1 MTSDW
6 AYDLFPRIAVP
17 RLPGSRAV
25 SRVEKLVTER
35 LRALG
40 YEVRH
45 QIFQTAPNSLRG
57 AAVGSAGLGCCA
69 LILSLPL
76 VLPFPG
82 WGVALTGA
90 VLLAMVG
97 LLAAGVARQLV
108 WADKS
113 VVTATNV
120 FGTSGSEP
128 RFWLVAHSDSKGQ
141 RLSLRGRVMASMSL
155 GLGAG
160 GLVVLLALR
169 VAGPLPVAAVAPWIV
184 LTLAGGAA
192 MAGPVLVGS
201 SPGAVDNAS
210 GIIAALVA
218 AEGLRDRSDI
228 GVLITA
234 AEEYGMEGA
243 RAWTQLDVASGSFVN
258 FDGIDSIGVVNVMSH
273 SPRTGATREADREA
287 AMRLRVSISERLA
300 EAGYAVRR
308 SRLPLG
314 VFVDGSVLAGGGLGG
329 ITVSRGNWTT
339 LGVVHT
345 ARDTVER
352 TDPKSA
358 IDIGRIVAEAVPA
371 LFG

>member
-6 AYDLFPRIAVP
+6 AYDLFRRIAVP

-25 SRVEKLVTER
+25 SKVEELVTER
-35 LRALG
+35 LRAFG

-69 LILSLPL
+69 LVLFPPL

-82 WGVALTGA
+82 LGVALIGTA
-90 VLLAMVG
+90 LLAMVG
-97 LLAAGVARQLV
+97 LLAAGVARRLV
-108 WADKS
+108 WVDES

-120 FGTSGSEP
+120 FGTRGSEP

-141 RLSLRGRVMASMSL
+141 RLSLRGRVTASISL

-184 LTLAGGAA
+184 LTLVGGAA

-218 AEGLRDRSDI
+218 AERLKDRRDI

-234 AEEYGMEGA
+234 AEEFGMEGA
-243 RAWTQLDVASGSFVN
+243 RAWTQLDVAGSFVN
-258 FDGIDSIGVVNVMSH
+258 FDGIDSIGVVNVMTH
-273 SPRTGATREADREA
+273 SPRTRATREPDREA
-287 AMRLRVSISERLA
+287 AMRLRVSVSERLA

-329 ITVSRGNWTT
+329 ITVSRGNWAT

-358 IDIGRIVAEAVPA
+358 IDIGRIVAQAVPA

>member
-1 MTSDW
+1 VTSDW
-6 AYDLFPRIAVP
+6 AYDLFPRIVVP
-17 RLPGSRAV
+17 RLPGSRTV
-25 SRVEKLVTER
+25 SKVEELITER
-35 LRALG
+35 LRAFG

-45 QIFQTAPNSLRG
+45 QIFPAAPDRLRG

-69 LILSLPL
+69 LVLFPPF

-82 WGVALTGA
+82 WGVTLTGTA
-90 VLLAMVG
+90 LLAMVG
-97 LLAAGVARQLV
+97 LLAAGVARRLV
-108 WADKS
+108 WAGDS

-120 FGTSGSEP
+120 FGTSGSAP
-128 RFWLVAHSDSKGQ
+128 RFWLVAHPDSKGQ
-141 RLSLRGRVMASMSL
+141 RLSLRGRVMASLSL
-155 GLGAG
+155 GLGTG
-160 GLVVLLALR
+160 GLMVLLALR
-169 VAGPLPVAAVAPWIV
+169 VAGPLPVAAVAPWII
-184 LTLAGGAA
+184 LTLVGGAA

-218 AEGLRDRSDI
+218 AERLKDRSDI

-234 AEEYGMEGA
+234 AEEFGMEGA

-258 FDGIDSIGVVNVMSH
+258 FDGIDSIGVVNVMPH
-273 SPRTGATREADREA
+273 SPKTGATRELDREA
-287 AMRLRVSISERLA
+287 SMRLRVSVPERLA
-300 EAGYAVRR
+300 EAGYTVRR

-314 VFVDGSVLAGGGLGG
+314 VFVDGSVLADSGLGG

-339 LGVVHT
+339 LSVVHT

-352 TDPKSA
+352 TDLKSA
-358 IDIGRIVAEAVPA
+358 IDIGRIVAQAVPA

>member
-25 SRVEKLVTER
+25 SQVEAIVTEQ
-35 LRALG
+35 LRAFG

-45 QIFQTAPNSLRG
+45 QIFQTAPDRLRG
-57 AAVGSAGLGCCA
+57 AAVGGAGLGCCA
-69 LILSLPL
+69 LVLFPPF

-82 WGVALTGA
+82 WGVALAGTA
-90 VLLAMVG
+90 LLAIVG
-97 LLAAGVARQLV
+97 LLAAGVAMRLV
-108 WADKS
+108 WADHS
-113 VVTATNV
+113 VVAATNV
-120 FGTSGSEP
+120 FGTSGSAP

-169 VAGPLPVAAVAPWIV
+169 VAGPLPVAAVAPWV
-184 LTLAGGAA
+184 LLTLVGGAA
-192 MAGPVLVGS
+192 MAGPVLAGS

-218 AEGLRDRSDI
+218 AQQLKNRSDI

-234 AEEYGMEGA
+234 AEEFGMEGA
-243 RAWTQLDVASGSFVN
+243 RRWTQLDVASGSFVN
-258 FDGIDSIGVVNVMSH
+258 FDGIDRIGVVNVMTH
-273 SPRTGATREADREA
+273 SPKTGATREPDREA
-287 AMRLRVSISERLA
+287 AIRLRISVSERLA

-352 TDPKSA
+352 TDPKTA
-358 IDIGRIVAEAVPA
+358 IDMGRIVAQAVAA
-371 LFG
+371 LLG

>member
-25 SRVEKLVTER
+25 SKVEELVTER

-57 AAVGSAGLGCCA
+57 AAVGSAGLGSCA
-69 LILSLPL
+69 LVLFPL
-76 VLPFPG
+76 FVLPFPG

-90 VLLAMVG
+90 ALLAMVG
-97 LLAAGVARQLV
+97 FLAAGVARRLV

-120 FGTSGSEP
+120 FGVGGSEP

-141 RLSLRGRVMASMSL
+141 RLSLRGRVMASVSL

-169 VAGPLPVAAVAPWIV
+169 VAGPLPIAAVAPWIV
-184 LTLAGGAA
+184 LMLVGGAA
-192 MAGPVLVGS
+192 MAGSVLVGS

-210 GIIAALVA
+210 GIIAVLVA
-218 AEGLRDRSDI
+218 AERLRDRSDI

-234 AEEYGMEGA
+234 AEEFGMEGA

-258 FDGIDSIGVVNVMSH
+258 FDGLDSIGVVNVMLH
-273 SPRTGATREADREA
+273 LPRAGATREAA
-287 AMRLRVSISERLA
+287 TRLRVSISERLT
-300 EAGYAVRR
+300 EAGYTVRR

>member
-25 SRVEKLVTER
+25 SKVEELVTER
-35 LRALG
+35 LRAFG

-45 QIFQTAPNSLRG
+45 QIFQTAPDRLRG
-57 AAVGSAGLGCCA
+57 AAVGGAGLGCWA
-69 LILSLPL
+69 LVLFPPL

-82 WGVALTGA
+82 WGVTLTGTA
-90 VLLAMVG
+90 LLAMVG
-97 LLAAGVARQLV
+97 LLAAGVAKRLV
-108 WADKS
+108 WADQS
-113 VVTATNV
+113 VVAATNV
-120 FGTSGSEP
+120 FGTSGSAP

-169 VAGPLPVAAVAPWIV
+169 VVGPLPVAAVAPWIV

-218 AEGLRDRSDI
+218 AERLRDRSDI

-234 AEEYGMEGA
+234 AEEFGMEGA

-258 FDGIDSIGVVNVMSH
+258 FDGIDSIGVVNVMPH
-273 SPRTGATREADREA
+273 SPRTGATREPDREA
-287 AMRLRVSISERLA
+287 AMRLRVSVSEGLA

-329 ITVSRGNWTT
+329 ITVSRGSWTT

-352 TDPKSA
+352 TDPTSA
-358 IDIGRIVAEAVPA
+358 IEIGRIVAQAVPA

>member
-25 SRVEKLVTER
+25 SKVEELVTER

-45 QIFQTAPNSLRG
+45 QILQTAPNSLRG

-69 LILSLPL
+69 LILFPSF

-82 WGVALTGA
+82 WGVALAGTA
-90 VLLAMVG
+90 LLAMVG
-97 LLAAGVARQLV
+97 LLAAGVARRLV

-120 FGTSGSEP
+120 FGVGGSEP

-141 RLSLRGRVMASMSL
+141 RLSLRGRVMASVSL

-169 VAGPLPVAAVAPWIV
+169 VAGPLPIAAVAPWIV

-210 GIIAALVA
+210 GIIAVLVA
-218 AEGLRDRSDI
+218 AERLRDRSDI

-234 AEEYGMEGA
+234 AEEFGMEGA

-273 SPRTGATREADREA
+273 LPRAGATREAA
-287 AMRLRVSISERLA
+287 TRLRVAISERLT
-300 EAGYAVRR
+300 EAGYVVRR
-308 SRLPLG
+308 SPLPLG

-329 ITVSRGNWTT
+329 ITVSRGNWAT

-352 TDPKSA
+352 TGPKSA